1 MLNQYLMPFFRMLS
15 LGYKFVE
22 QKKVLYFS
30 PQGYYPFQI
39 MEIGDYFFIDK
50 SNMRAVNIEIAKINS
65 VLNKNF
71 VAKSQD
77 DSIKI
82 TRIN

>member
-1 MLNQYLMPFFRMLS
+1 
-15 LGYKFVE
+15 
-22 QKKVLYFS
+22 
-30 PQGYYPFQI
+30 

-50 SNMRAVNIEIAKINS
+50 SNIRAIKFEIAKINS

-71 VAKSQD
+71 FAESQD

>member
-1 MLNQYLMPFFRMLS
+1 MLNQYLMPFFRMLG

-22 QKKVLYFS
+22 QKKVLHFS

-50 SNMRAVNIEIAKINS
+50 SNMSAINMEIAKINS

>member
-1 MLNQYLMPFFRMLS
+1 MLNQSLMPFFRMLS

-30 PQGYYPFQI
+30 SQGYYPFQI

>member
-1 MLNQYLMPFFRMLS
+1 MLNQSLMPFFRMLS

-30 PQGYYPFQI
+30 PQGYYPSQI

-50 SNMRAVNIEIAKINS
+50 SNMGPLILRLQKLI
-65 VLNKNF
+65 LC
-71 VAKSQD
+71 
-77 DSIKI
+77 
-82 TRIN
+82 